1 MEFQVTDKATPAGS
15 KRSVT
20 EQGFLLIR
28 DCALSRAGV
37 TEYSAANFQPRM
49 YNDRDPNDVIRV
61 YRSTETL
68 AASAPAWYGAPLA
81 NEHPPEFL
89 NADNTPK
96 YQIGSVIGEPAMRG
110 PILYADVLVTDSRGQ
125 ADINAGKEELSNG
138 YMSNY
143 DFTPGTS
150 PEGEPY
156 DCEQLNLKPNHVAL
170 VVAGRCG
177 AICKVSD
184 SADPTPKE
192 APMGTVTVNG
202 VTYECSEQ
210 LAQVIANLQSTIDTL
225 TAQVAQAPAA
235 QEAAVAEVTQVAEE
249 AQAKVEELSQALEEA
264 TSPDAM
270 DAAVEERTE
279 VLDHARQLIPNFDHK
294 GKSNAQIRREV
305 VQAKFPDLP
314 VKNLDSADYVR
325 ARFDGLTPTTP
336 NKSNKAPDLNE
347 ALRQSLSIKNQ
358 DGADVPDVEKA
369 RAAAIERRNNQ
380 YKRK

>member
-1 MEFQVTDKATPAGS
+1 MDFKVTDRAEPASS
-15 KRSVT
+15 KRTVT
-20 EQGFLLIR
+20 EQGYLLIR

-37 TEYSAANFQPRM
+37 TEYSAHNFQPRM
-49 YNDRDPNDVIRV
+49 YNDRDPNDIIRV
-61 YRSTETL
+61 YRSEKTL
-68 AASAPAWYGAPLA
+68 AESVDKWYGSPLS
-81 NEHPPEFL
+81 NEHPPKGEFFNL
-89 NADNTPK
+89 ANTPK
-96 YQIGSVIGEPAMRG
+96 FQKGSIVGQPRMVG
-110 PILYADVLVTDSRGQ
+110 PILQADVLVTDSATI
-125 ADINAGKEELSNG
+125 ADIDAGKEELSNG
-138 YMSNY
+138 YYSAY

-150 PEGEPY
+150 PAGEPY

-170 VVAGRCG
+170 VAAGRCG

-210 LAQVIANLQSTIDTL
+210 LAQVIASLQNTIATL
-225 TAQVAQAPAA
+225 TAQVAEAPAS
-235 QEAAVAEVTQVAEE
+235 QEAAVAEVAQAAEE
-249 AQAKVEELSQALEEA
+249 AQAKVEELTQALEEA

-279 VLDHARQLIPNFDHK
+279 VLDHARQVIPNFDHK
-294 GKSNAQIRREV
+294 GKSNAQIRKEV

-325 ARFDGLTPTTP
+325 ARFEAL
-336 NKSNKAPDLNE
+336 APGAGAKPASQLDE
-347 ALRQSLSIKNQ
+347 ALRQAHSHKNT
-358 DGADVPDVEKA
+358 DNAEIPDVEKA

>member
-1 MEFQVTDKATPAGS
+1 MDFKVTDKAEPASS
-15 KRSVT
+15 KRTIT
-20 EQGFLLIR
+20 EQGYLLIR

-37 TEYSAANFQPRM
+37 TEYSAWNFQPRM
-49 YNDRDPNDVIRV
+49 YADRDPNDVIRV
-61 YRSTETL
+61 YRSEQTL
-68 AASAPAWYGAPLA
+68 AESVDKWYGSPLS
-81 NEHPPEFL
+81 NEHPPKGEFFDL
-89 NADNTPK
+89 KNTPK
-96 YQIGSVIGEPAMRG
+96 FQKGSIVGQPRMVG
-110 PILYADVLVTDSRGQ
+110 PILQADVLVTDSATI
-125 ADINAGKEELSNG
+125 ADIEAGKEELSNG
-138 YMSNY
+138 YYSAY

-150 PEGEPY
+150 PSGEAY

-170 VVAGRCG
+170 VAAGRCG

-210 LAQVIANLQSTIDTL
+210 LAQVIAQLQGTIETL
-225 TAQVAQAPAA
+225 TAQTAGASDAQA
-235 QEAAVAEVTQVAEE
+235 AAVAEVTQVAEE

-325 ARFDGLTPTTP
+325 ARFDGLIPAAAGK
-336 NKSNKAPDLNE
+336 KSPALDE
-347 ALRQSLSIKNQ
+347 ALRQSMNVKNT
-358 DGADVPDVEKA
+358 DNAEVVDVEKA
-369 RAAAIERRNNQ
+369 RAAAIERRTNA